1 MAQTVR
7 LLAEVIMKMKKLVYY
22 SIFREAWG
30 HILQTL
36 QRERWWKKDKSV
48 KYLILPNCL
57 PNEAWGNVLITAAQ
71 HDISWTNITVI
82 ANAALTFIPKNA
94 TVDDKHALEVQSSV
108 FS

>member
-36 QRERWWKKDKSV
+36 QRERW
-48 KYLILPNCL
+48 
-57 PNEAWGNVLITAAQ
+57 
-71 HDISWTNITVI
+71 
-82 ANAALTFIPKNA
+82 
-94 TVDDKHALEVQSSV
+94 
-108 FS
+108 